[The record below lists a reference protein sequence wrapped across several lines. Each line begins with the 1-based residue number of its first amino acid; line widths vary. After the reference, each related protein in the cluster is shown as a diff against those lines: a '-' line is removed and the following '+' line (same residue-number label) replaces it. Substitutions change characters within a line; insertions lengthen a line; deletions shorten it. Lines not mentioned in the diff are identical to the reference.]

1 MVSFGRGLAAEVG
14 GQRGRSARGIPAG
27 ARRRGPRGPRSAL
40 PGLPPR
46 EGGAPA
52 VAGRRGRKVSG
63 AARAEGCASAE
74 CPRTGG
80 DSRGAGAGGGE
91 GRGWSGG
98 GGAAVSGGARRCA
111 SGARRGEPS
120 GTAPA
125 GLSSRS
131 PSGKALRGERWRGR
145 WLAKSKEEQE
155 KWPVGFQMSY

>member
-1 MVSFGRGLAAEVG
+1 MVSFGRGLAAGVG

-27 ARRRGPRGPRSAL
+27 ARRRGPRWPRSAL

-52 VAGRRGRKVSG
+52 VARRRGRKVSG

-98 GGAAVSGGARRCA
+98 GGAAVSGRARRCA
-111 SGARRGEPS
+111 SGARRGSRAAPHRLGFPPALHPGRRYGENAGAGGGSQNLRKNKKNGQS
-120 GTAPA
+120 GF
-125 GLSSRS
+125 R
-131 PSGKALRGERWRGR
+131 
-145 WLAKSKEEQE
+145 
-155 KWPVGFQMSY
+155 